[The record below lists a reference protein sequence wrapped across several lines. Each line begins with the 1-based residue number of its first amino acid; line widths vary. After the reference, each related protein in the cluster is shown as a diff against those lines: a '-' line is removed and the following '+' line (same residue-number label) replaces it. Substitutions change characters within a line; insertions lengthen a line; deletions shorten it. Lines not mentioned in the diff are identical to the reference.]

1 MKGRYSV
8 KSDNNEKT
16 HAFTKSDKGNDLY
29 IFENDGG
36 WTKKS
41 TSYTEINGKVA
52 FIDADGGPMI
62 SPGWSNNE
70 IEVIELTLDEK
81 KNVMA
86 KLREK
91 L

>member
-1 MKGRYSV
+1 MKGRYSI
-8 KSDNNEKT
+8 KSDNNEKI

-36 WTKKS
+36 WIQKDTP
-41 TSYTEINGKVA
+41 YTAINGKIA

-62 SPGWSNNE
+62 SPGWSNKE
-70 IEVIELTLDEK
+70 IEVVELTLDENK
-81 KNVMA
+81 KVVA

>member
-8 KSDNNEKT
+8 KSDNSDKI

-36 WTKKS
+36 WIQKDTPY
-41 TSYTEINGKVA
+41 TSINGKIT

-62 SPGWSNNE
+62 SSGWSNNE
-70 IEVIELTLDEK
+70 IEVVELTLDENK
-81 KNVMA
+81 KVIA